1 MRYQISKKITSIVI
15 IVAMIISISAISLAD
30 ENIDQQYNRV
40 QINKE
45 TIEGKIVNRD
55 RYISSNEY
63 HRIQNELSIL
73 NRFGII
79 DSNANEISEIQ
90 KDIDIP
96 IRDNINE
103 DYVPYATY
111 TIDYGEYINNITI
124 LNDSQEEKSLYITQ
138 GDIINIL
145 TYTSEGKYYINGK
158 EVTFSLEENNEE
170 NTIVANYMTQYYQS
184 NPPIGIEGDYLEY
197 VKFTS
202 CQDVAFSNT
211 FESLAFST
219 FLTIAVAAMSGGLAL
234 SVGAG
239 CLSAVY
245 SYLQSADPKSSHA
258 SFKCWWYHHKDG
270 LYISAGKSVYR
281 QFYIWYSKTG
291 FLGAQKGE
299 SLYLISELITG

>member
-103 DYVPYATY
+103 D
-111 TIDYGEYINNITI
+111 
-124 LNDSQEEKSLYITQ
+124 
-138 GDIINIL
+138 
-145 TYTSEGKYYINGK
+145 
-158 EVTFSLEENNEE
+158 
-170 NTIVANYMTQYYQS
+170 M
-184 NPPIGIEGDYLEY
+184 
-197 VKFTS
+197 
-202 CQDVAFSNT
+202 
-211 FESLAFST
+211 
-219 FLTIAVAAMSGGLAL
+219 
-234 SVGAG
+234 
-239 CLSAVY
+239 
-245 SYLQSADPKSSHA
+245 
-258 SFKCWWYHHKDG
+258 
-270 LYISAGKSVYR
+270 YR
-281 QFYIWYSKTG
+281 MRHIQ
-291 FLGAQKGE
+291 
-299 SLYLISELITG
+299 